1 MHPVPGKVYI
11 DGYSPYEYYED
22 NWKQQLKETYQV
34 LHLTPKQ
41 GYQIFKFFVGMD
53 KKGNGEVT
61 SEEFHEF
68 FKLTETPFSQR
79 GKYEISET
87 AHILPN

>member
-1 MHPVPGKVYI
+1 
-11 DGYSPYEYYED
+11 
-22 NWKQQLKETYQV
+22 
-34 LHLTPKQ
+34 
-41 GYQIFKFFVGMD
+41 MD

-87 AHILPN
+87 VIFC

>member
-1 MHPVPGKVYI
+1 MGLCASGAGKVYI

-22 NWKQQLKETYQV
+22 NWKKQLQETYRV

-61 SEEFHEF
+61 SDEFHEF

-79 GKYEISET
+79 GK
-87 AHILPN
+87 